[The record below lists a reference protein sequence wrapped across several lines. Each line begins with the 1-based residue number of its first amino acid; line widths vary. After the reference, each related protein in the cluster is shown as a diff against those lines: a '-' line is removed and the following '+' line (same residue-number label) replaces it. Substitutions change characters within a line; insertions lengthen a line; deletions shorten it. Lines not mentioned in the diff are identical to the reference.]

1 MSIYL
6 LVYMVV
12 GGDAKF
18 TGPIVGTVVLTIVSE
33 LSLEV
38 GEYQPMLIGVIA
50 ILFVLLMPEGF
61 IGLPNRVKVWYGK
74 LFKRKRMTRGS
85 A

>member
-33 LSLEV
+33 LSQEL
-38 GEYQPMLIGVIA
+38 GEYQPMMIGAIA
-50 ILFVLLMPEGF
+50 IFFVLLMPEGL
-61 IGLPNRVKVWYGK
+61 IGLPHRVKLWYIK
-74 LFKRKRMTRGS
+74 LLP
-85 A
+85 